1 MAQLN
6 MSEEKWNNWFVR
18 LLNCS
23 EYMPPQCKMLQLYNI
38 TWVRISESS
47 AQKAFILFKK
57 SLDTEYI
64 IVCWYTQSDMK
75 TAKNIY

>member
-1 MAQLN
+1 MAQLY
-6 MSEEKWNNWFVR
+6 MSEKKMKWLV
-18 LLNCS
+18 
-23 EYMPPQCKMLQLYNI
+23 CKTPKLQWI
-38 TWVRISESS
+38 HATSDVRIRESP